1 MCICVYVCVCVYV
14 SIYYIPANK
23 SVMTILLKSMGV
35 VLRAG
40 LNSATNR
47 LNWWAKMLPVNGL
60 SVLPIHMAK
69 GGLARSRH
77 KYSLT
82 HCLKNS
88 MLVQS
93 REGSGR

>member
-1 MCICVYVCVCVYV
+1 MYVCVCVCV
-14 SIYYIPANK
+14 SIYYVPANK

-60 SVLPIHMAK
+60 PVLPIHMAK
-69 GGLARSRH
+69 EGLAGSRH
-77 KYSLT
+77 KYGLT
-82 HCLKNS
+82 CCLKNL

-93 REGSGR
+93 